1 MKIHELQ
8 LEGTKDRKRVGRG
21 IGSGYGKTAGRGT
34 KGQNARTGG
43 GVRPGFEG
51 GQNPL
56 AKRLPKKRGF
66 VPLARVEYQVVNL
79 EGLEQLKAGS
89 TADPAAL
96 AAAGLVKKADT
107 RIKLLARGE
116 LTKKLTVK
124 VHGASAAAKA
134 AVEKAGGT
142 LELLKLPK
150 APSKKATRPVA
161 APEAKAAA
169 AKTPKSSNPDTT
181 EVTQA

>member
-1 MKIHELQ
+1 MKIHELNI
-8 LEGTKDRKRVGRG
+8 EGTKDRKRVGRG

-66 VPLARVEYQVVNL
+66 VPLERVIYQVVNL
-79 EGLEQLKAGS
+79 SGLDTLKDGATVDPEAMAG
-89 TADPAAL
+89 
-96 AAAGLVKKADT
+96 AGLVKKAGD
-107 RIKLLARGE
+107 RVKLLGRGE
-116 LTKKLTVK
+116 VTKKLTVK
-124 VHGASAAAKA
+124 VHAVSASAKA

-142 LELLKLPK
+142 LEIIELAKT
-150 APSKKATRPVA
+150 PSKKATRP
-161 APEAKAAA
+161 
-169 AKTPKSSNPDTT
+169 KT
-181 EVTQA
+181 EEQQVTK